1 MKKPKRVIEWI
12 SKAWTADQLKLPVFY
27 RESLARLL
35 MLGKFRNHIET
46 NIDAGATV
54 FTDHQ
59 PSLYKNSLSNKG
71 QLSEWRISEVA
82 DLQAT
87 VQTLYC
93 PGPKLTLSDGLS
105 RMCTPVSGLYDQS
118 LPTKIAILLSKLP

>member
-1 MKKPKRVIEWI
+1 
-12 SKAWTADQLKLPVFY
+12 
-27 RESLARLL
+27 

-46 NIDAGATV
+46 NIDAGTTV

-82 DLQAT
+82 DLQAA

-118 LPTKIAILLSKLP
+118 LPTKIAILLSKLPQSIQNAGRIHVHTNSDTVAIFKLLQK